1 MVDSNYVTYVKVD
14 IVEDIVDSNDI
25 DIVDNYWQYGVC
37 WHCYVNI
44 VDSYNVLTVVQ
55 FVYIVDSEDVLTV
68 MEFFDI
74 VM

>member
-1 MVDSNYVTYVKVD
+1 MFLKRKPS
-14 IVEDIVDSNDI
+14 
-25 DIVDNYWQYGVC
+25 VC
-37 WHCYVNI
+37 LKQNYVNI

-55 FVYIVDSEDVLTV
+55 FVYIVDSKDVLTA